1 MSPTSLVRNDGYFN
15 VDGGISWRGEAAPR
29 NPLINYKK
37 WVIPH
42 RFSNYESQNNFRNG
56 FRNCNSHLSEKTIF
70 ATSMK
75 RNQKSAAIGFIFIT
89 LLIDITGWG
98 IVIPVVP
105 TLIRELIHNPDLSVA
120 SQYGGWLS
128 FVYAAMQFV
137 FASVLGG
144 LSDKYGRRPII
155 LFSLLGFS
163 INFFIQAIA
172 PTIFWLF
179 VGRIFS
185 GVTGA
190 SITTASAYIADMSTD
205 EDRAKNFGMIGAAFG
220 LGFIIGPVIG
230 GVLGHYG
237 ARVPFYAASILC
249 LINFLYGWFILPESL
264 DKEHR
269 RKFDWKRANPVG
281 SLLQLRKYPQ
291 ILGLIAALVF
301 VYIAGHAVQTNW
313 TFFTMYKFGWT
324 ERMVGISLGVSGFMA
339 ALVQGYLIRI
349 IQPKI
354 GDARSIFYGLTL
366 YAIGMVL
373 FAFASQSWMMFAF
386 LIPYGLGGIAGP
398 ALQSVISSEVPKNE
412 QGELQGALAS
422 LISLTAIVGPPLM
435 TNTFYYFTHDN
446 APFKFAGAPFFLGF
460 LLMTISTVIVYFVF
474 KRKKI

>member
-1 MSPTSLVRNDGYFN
+1 M
-15 VDGGISWRGEAAPR
+15 E
-29 NPLINYKK
+29 KK
-37 WVIPH
+37 
-42 RFSNYESQNNFRNG
+42 
-56 FRNCNSHLSEKTIF
+56 K
-70 ATSMK
+70 
-75 RNQKSAAIGFIFIT
+75 KSAAVGFIFIT

-105 TLIRELIHNPDLSVA
+105 KLIEELIGNPYLSVA
-120 SQYGGWLS
+120 AQYGGWIS
-128 FVYAAMQFV
+128 FAYAGTQFI

-144 LSDKYGRRPII
+144 LSDRFGRRPII

-190 SITTASAYIADMSTD
+190 SITTASAYIADISTD
-205 EDRAKNFGMIGAAFG
+205 EDRAKNFGLIGAAFG
-220 LGFIIGPVIG
+220 LGFIIGPVVG

-237 ARVPFYAASILC
+237 PRIPFYAASALC
-249 LINFLYGWFILPESL
+249 LINFLYGLFILPESL
-264 DKEHR
+264 DKKHR
-269 RKFDWKRANPVG
+269 RPFDWRRANPVG
-281 SLLQLRKYPQ
+281 SLLQLKKYPE
-291 ILGLIAALVF
+291 ILGLIVALIF

-313 TFFTMYKFGWT
+313 TFFTMYKFSWT

-339 ALVQGYLIRI
+339 ALVQGYLIRF

-354 GDARSIFYGLTL
+354 GSERSIFYGLLL
-366 YAIGMVL
+366 YSLGMIL
-373 FAFASQSWMMFAF
+373 FAFATKSWMMFAF

-398 ALQSVISSEVPKNE
+398 ALQSTISAQVPKSE

-422 LISLTAIVGPPLM
+422 LVSLTAIVGPPLM
-435 TNTFYYFTHDN
+435 TNTFYYFTHDE
-446 APFKFAGAPFFLGF
+446 APFKFPGAPFFLGF
-460 LLMTISTVIVYFVF
+460 ILMGISAVIVYYVF
-474 KRKKI
+474 NNRKKP

>member
-1 MSPTSLVRNDGYFN
+1 
-15 VDGGISWRGEAAPR
+15 
-29 NPLINYKK
+29 
-37 WVIPH
+37 
-42 RFSNYESQNNFRNG
+42 
-56 FRNCNSHLSEKTIF
+56 
-70 ATSMK
+70 MK

-105 TLIRELIHNPDLSVA
+105 KLIQELIHNPDLSVA

-128 FVYAAMQFV
+128 FAYAGMQFI

-163 INFFIQAIA
+163 LNFMIQALA

-179 VGRIFS
+179 VGRLFS

-190 SITTASAYIADMSTD
+190 SITTASAYIADISTD

-230 GVLGHYG
+230 GILGQYG
-237 ARVPFYAASILC
+237 ARVPFYAASVLC
-249 LINFLYGWFILPESL
+249 LVNFLYGWFILPESL
-264 DKEHR
+264 DREHR
-269 RKFDWKRANPVG
+269 RPFNWRRANPVG
-281 SLLQLRKYPQ
+281 SLMQLRKYPK

-313 TFFTMYKFGWT
+313 TFFTMYKFNWT
-324 ERMVGISLGVSGFMA
+324 ETLVGISLGVSGFMA
-339 ALVQGYLIRI
+339 ALVQGYLIRF

-354 GDARSIFYGLTL
+354 GNEKSIFYGLML
-366 YAIGMVL
+366 YAVGMIL
-373 FAFASQSWMMFAF
+373 FAFASESWMMFAF

-398 ALQSVISSEVPKNE
+398 ALQSVISAEVPKSE

-422 LISLTAIVGPPLM
+422 LVSLTAIIGPPLM
-435 TNTFYYFTHDN
+435 TNIFYYFTHDS
-446 APFKFAGAPFFLGF
+446 APFIFPGAPFFLGF
-460 LLMTISTVIVYFVF
+460 LLMATSAVIVYFVF
-474 KRKKI
+474 REKRVH

>member
-1 MSPTSLVRNDGYFN
+1 M
-15 VDGGISWRGEAAPR
+15 
-29 NPLINYKK
+29 KK
-37 WVIPH
+37 
-42 RFSNYESQNNFRNG
+42 
-56 FRNCNSHLSEKTIF
+56 
-70 ATSMK
+70 
-75 RNQKSAAIGFIFIT
+75 NQTSAAIGFIFIT

-105 TLIRELIHNPDLSVA
+105 KLIQELIHNPDLSVA

-144 LSDKYGRRPII
+144 LSDRFGRRPII

-163 INFFIQAIA
+163 LNFMIQALA

-179 VGRIFS
+179 VGRLFS
-185 GVTGA
+185 GITGA
-190 SITTASAYIADMSTD
+190 SITTASAYIADISTD

-230 GVLGHYG
+230 GILGQYG
-237 ARVPFYAASILC
+237 ARVPFYAASVLC
-249 LINFLYGWFILPESL
+249 LVNFLYGWFILPESL

-269 RKFDWKRANPVG
+269 RPFNWRRANPVG
-281 SLLQLRKYPQ
+281 SLMQLRKYPK

-313 TFFTMYKFGWT
+313 TFFTMYKFNWT
-324 ERMVGISLGVSGFMA
+324 ETLVGISLGVSGFMA
-339 ALVQGYLIRI
+339 ALVQGYLIRF

-354 GDARSIFYGLTL
+354 GNEKSIFYGLSL
-366 YAIGMVL
+366 YAVGMIL
-373 FAFASQSWMMFAF
+373 FAFASESWMMFAF
-386 LIPYGLGGIAGP
+386 LVPYGLGGIAGP
-398 ALQSVISSEVPKNE
+398 ALQSVISSEVPKSE

-422 LISLTAIVGPPLM
+422 LVSLTAIVGPPLM
-435 TNTFYYFTHDN
+435 TNTFYYFTHDS
-446 APFKFAGAPFFLGF
+446 APCIFPGAPFFLGF
-460 LLMTISTVIVYFVF
+460 LLMAISAVIVYYVF
-474 KRKKI
+474 REKRSH

>member
-1 MSPTSLVRNDGYFN
+1 M
-15 VDGGISWRGEAAPR
+15 E
-29 NPLINYKK
+29 KK
-37 WVIPH
+37 
-42 RFSNYESQNNFRNG
+42 
-56 FRNCNSHLSEKTIF
+56 
-70 ATSMK
+70 
-75 RNQKSAAIGFIFIT
+75 QKSAAVGFIFIT

-105 TLIRELIHNPDLSVA
+105 KLIQELIHNPDLSVA

-128 FVYAAMQFV
+128 FAYAGMQFI

-163 INFFIQAIA
+163 FNFLIQALA

-190 SITTASAYIADMSTD
+190 SITTASAYIADVSTD

-230 GVLGHYG
+230 GVLGQYG
-237 ARVPFYAASILC
+237 SRVPFYAASVLC
-249 LINFLYGWFILPESL
+249 LINFLYGWFVLPESL
-264 DKEHR
+264 EKENR
-269 RKFDWKRANPVG
+269 RPFNWKRANPVG
-281 SLLQLRKYPQ
+281 SLLQLRRYPQ

-313 TFFTMYKFGWT
+313 TFYTMYKFNWT
-324 ERMVGISLGVSGFMA
+324 ETLVGISLGVSGFMA
-339 ALVQGYLIRI
+339 ALVQGYLIRF

-354 GDARSIFYGLTL
+354 GNEKSIFYGLTL
-366 YAIGMVL
+366 YALGMIL
-373 FAFASQSWMMFAF
+373 FAFASESWMMFAF

-398 ALQSVISSEVPKNE
+398 ALQSVISAEVPRNE

-422 LISLTAIVGPPLM
+422 LVSLTAIVGPPLM
-435 TNTFYYFTHDN
+435 TNIFYYFTHN
-446 APFKFAGAPFFLGF
+446 EAPFIFPSAPFFLGF
-460 LLMTISTVIVYFVF
+460 LLMAISAVIVYFVF
-474 KRKKI
+474 KNKKTV

>member
-1 MSPTSLVRNDGYFN
+1 M
-15 VDGGISWRGEAAPR
+15 
-29 NPLINYKK
+29 KK
-37 WVIPH
+37 
-42 RFSNYESQNNFRNG
+42 
-56 FRNCNSHLSEKTIF
+56 
-70 ATSMK
+70 
-75 RNQKSAAIGFIFIT
+75 NQKSAAIGFIFIT

-105 TLIRELIHNPDLSVA
+105 ALIRELIHNPDLSVA

-128 FVYAAMQFV
+128 FVYAGMQFI

-144 LSDKYGRRPII
+144 LSDKFGRRPII

-172 PTIFWLF
+172 PSIFWLF

-185 GVTGA
+185 GITGA
-190 SITTASAYIADMSTD
+190 SITTASAYIADISTD

-237 ARVPFYAASILC
+237 ARVPFYAASALC

-264 DKEHR
+264 DKQHR

-281 SLLQLRKYPQ
+281 SLLRLRKYPK
-291 ILGLIAALVF
+291 ILGLIASLVF
-301 VYIAGHAVQTNW
+301 VYIAGHAIQTNW

-324 ERMVGISLGVSGFMA
+324 ESLVGISLGVSGFMA

-354 GDARSIFYGLTL
+354 GDERSIFYGLLL

-373 FAFASQSWMMFAF
+373 FAFASQSWMMFVF

-398 ALQSVISSEVPKNE
+398 ALQSVISSQVPKSE
-412 QGELQGALAS
+412 QGELQGALTS
-422 LISLTAIVGPPLM
+422 VISLTAIVGPPLM
-435 TNTFYYFTHDN
+435 ANTFYYFTHND
-446 APFKFAGAPFFLGF
+446 APFKFPGAPFFLGF
-460 LLMTISTVIVYFVF
+460 LLMAASTVIVFFVF
-474 KRKKI
+474 KRKDRNV

>member
-1 MSPTSLVRNDGYFN
+1 MQ
-15 VDGGISWRGEAAPR
+15 
-29 NPLINYKK
+29 KK
-37 WVIPH
+37 
-42 RFSNYESQNNFRNG
+42 
-56 FRNCNSHLSEKTIF
+56 
-70 ATSMK
+70 
-75 RNQKSAAIGFIFIT
+75 QKSAAVGFIFIT
-89 LLIDITGWG
+89 LMIDITGWG

-105 TLIRELIHNPDLSVA
+105 KLIQELIHNSDLSVA

-144 LSDKYGRRPII
+144 LSDKFGRRPII

-163 INFFIQAIA
+163 INFMIQALA

-190 SITTASAYIADMSTD
+190 SVTTASAYIADVSTD
-205 EDRAKNFGMIGAAFG
+205 EDRAKNFGLIGAAFG
-220 LGFIIGPVIG
+220 VGFIVGPVLG
-230 GVLGHYG
+230 GFLGQYG

-264 DKEHR
+264 DKENR
-269 RKFDWKRANPVG
+269 RPFNWRRANPVG
-281 SLLQLRKYPQ
+281 SLMQLKKHPE
-291 ILGLIAALVF
+291 ILGLIFTLVF

-324 ERMVGISLGVSGFMA
+324 EKLVGISLGVTGLMA
-339 ALVQGYLIRI
+339 ALVQGYLIRF
-349 IQPKI
+349 IQPRLGNERTI
-354 GDARSIFYGLTL
+354 LYGLSL
-366 YAIGMVL
+366 YAVGLIL
-373 FAFASQSWMMFAF
+373 FAFASESWMMFAF

-398 ALQSVISSEVPKNE
+398 ALQSVISAQVPKNE

-422 LISLTAIVGPPLM
+422 LISFTAIIGPPMM
-435 TNTFYYFTHDN
+435 TNVFYYFTHDQ
-446 APFKFAGAPFFLGF
+446 APFQFAGAPFFLGF
-460 LLMTISTVIVYFVF
+460 ILMAVSVVLVWFLYP
-474 KRKKI
+474 RKK

>member
-1 MSPTSLVRNDGYFN
+1 M
-15 VDGGISWRGEAAPR
+15 
-29 NPLINYKK
+29 KK
-37 WVIPH
+37 
-42 RFSNYESQNNFRNG
+42 
-56 FRNCNSHLSEKTIF
+56 
-70 ATSMK
+70 
-75 RNQKSAAIGFIFIT
+75 NQKSAAIGFIFIT

-105 TLIRELIHNPDLSVA
+105 KLIQELIHNPDLSVA
-120 SQYGGWLS
+120 AQYGGWLS
-128 FVYAAMQFV
+128 FVYAGMQFI

-144 LSDKYGRRPII
+144 LSDKFGRRPII

-163 INFFIQAIA
+163 LNFFIQAIA

-190 SITTASAYIADMSTD
+190 SITTASAYIADISTD

-220 LGFIIGPVIG
+220 VGFIIGPVIG
-230 GVLGHYG
+230 GLLGQYG
-237 ARVPFYAASILC
+237 ARIPFYAASGLC
-249 LINFLYGWFILPESL
+249 LVNFLYGYFILPESL

-269 RKFDWKRANPVG
+269 RKFNWRRANPIG

-313 TFFTMYKFGWT
+313 TFFTMYKFSWS
-324 ERMVGISLGVSGFMA
+324 EKMVGISLGVSGFMA
-339 ALVQGYLIRI
+339 ALVQGYLIRY
-349 IQPKI
+349 IQPKL
-354 GDARSIFYGLTL
+354 GNERSILYGLVL
-366 YAIGMVL
+366 YAIGMIL
-373 FAFASQSWMMFAF
+373 FAFATKSWMMFAF

-398 ALQSVISSEVPKNE
+398 ALQSVISSAVPKTD

-435 TNTFYYFTHDN
+435 TNTFYYFTHDL
-446 APFKFAGAPFFLGF
+446 APFKFPGAPFFLGF
-460 LLMTISTVIVYFVF
+460 IFMTISAMMVYFVF
-474 KRKKI
+474 QRNRNN

>member
-1 MSPTSLVRNDGYFN
+1 M
-15 VDGGISWRGEAAPR
+15 
-29 NPLINYKK
+29 KK
-37 WVIPH
+37 
-42 RFSNYESQNNFRNG
+42 
-56 FRNCNSHLSEKTIF
+56 K
-70 ATSMK
+70 
-75 RNQKSAAIGFIFIT
+75 QKSAAVGFIFIT

-105 TLIRELIHNPDLSVA
+105 KLIQELIHNPDLSVA

-128 FVYAAMQFV
+128 FAYAGMQFI

-163 INFFIQAIA
+163 FNFLIQALA

-190 SITTASAYIADMSTD
+190 SITTASAYIADVSTD

-230 GVLGHYG
+230 GVLGQYG
-237 ARVPFYAASILC
+237 SRVPFYAASVLC
-249 LINFLYGWFILPESL
+249 LINFLYGWFVLPESL
-264 DKEHR
+264 EKENR
-269 RKFDWKRANPVG
+269 RPFNWRRANPVG
-281 SLLQLRKYPQ
+281 SLLQLRRYPQ

-313 TFFTMYKFGWT
+313 TFYTMYKFNWT
-324 ERMVGISLGVSGFMA
+324 ETLVGISLGISGFMA
-339 ALVQGYLIRI
+339 ALVQGYLIRF

-354 GDARSIFYGLTL
+354 GNEKSIFYGLTL
-366 YAIGMVL
+366 YALGMIL
-373 FAFASQSWMMFAF
+373 FAFASESWMMFAF

-398 ALQSVISSEVPKNE
+398 ALQSVISAEVPRNE

-422 LISLTAIVGPPLM
+422 LVSLTAIVGPPLM
-435 TNTFYYFTHDN
+435 TNTFYYFTHDQ
-446 APFKFAGAPFFLGF
+446 APFIFPGAPFFLGF
-460 LLMTISTVIVYFVF
+460 LLMAISAVIVYFVF
-474 KRKKI
+474 RNKKTV

>member
-1 MSPTSLVRNDGYFN
+1 MR
-15 VDGGISWRGEAAPR
+15 
-29 NPLINYKK
+29 K
-37 WVIPH
+37 
-42 RFSNYESQNNFRNG
+42 
-56 FRNCNSHLSEKTIF
+56 
-70 ATSMK
+70 
-75 RNQKSAAIGFIFIT
+75 NQKSAAIGFIFIT

-105 TLIRELIHNPDLSVA
+105 KLIQELIHNPDLSVA

-144 LSDKYGRRPII
+144 LSDKFGRRPII

-163 INFFIQAIA
+163 INFLIQALA
-172 PTIFWLF
+172 PSIFWLF

-190 SITTASAYIADMSTD
+190 SITTASAYIADISTD
-205 EDRAKNFGMIGAAFG
+205 EDRDKNFGLIGAAFG
-220 LGFIIGPVIG
+220 LGFIIGPVVG

-237 ARVPFYAASILC
+237 PRIPFYAASALC
-249 LINFLYGWFILPESL
+249 LINFLYGLFILPESL
-264 DKEHR
+264 DKKHR
-269 RKFDWKRANPVG
+269 RPFDWRRANPVG
-281 SLLQLRKYPQ
+281 SLLQLKKYPE
-291 ILGLIAALVF
+291 ILGLIVALIF

-313 TFFTMYKFGWT
+313 TFFTMYKFSWT

-339 ALVQGYLIRI
+339 ALVQGYLIRF

-354 GDARSIFYGLTL
+354 GSERSIFYGLLL
-366 YAIGMVL
+366 YSLGMIL
-373 FAFASQSWMMFAF
+373 FAFATKSWMMFAF

-398 ALQSVISSEVPKNE
+398 ALQSTISAQVPKSE

-422 LISLTAIVGPPLM
+422 LVSLTAIVGPPLM
-435 TNTFYYFTHDN
+435 TNTFYYFTHDE
-446 APFKFAGAPFFLGF
+446 APFKFPGAPFFLGF
-460 LLMTISTVIVYFVF
+460 ILMGISAVIVYYVF
-474 KRKKI
+474 NNRKKP